1 MAKFIKDYL
10 LFILKSATIILL
22 FFGISLIFASFG
34 DKSKNKDID
43 SLIIKDLTNQYYDIK
58 NEMINNIYT
67 RTEAEKLTTD
77 IKNSEIEKK
86 GRTFVIKF
94 DGDIQVKAVDSLKKE
109 ITAILS
115 IADRKDNVVLML
127 ESPGGTVN
135 GYGLA
140 ASELERLTAKGL
152 YLTVLVD
159 KVAAS
164 GGYMMAVIADKIIA
178 APFAII
184 GSIGVLVES
193 PNFNELLEK
202 RGVKYEQITSGKYK
216 KTISILG
223 KNTEEG
229 RQKVKE
235 ELNQIHRVFKS
246 LIKKQRP
253 NIDIE
258 KISTGEFWLGTQAKE
273 LGLVD
278 ATMTSTDY
286 LTSLYQ
292 ENKNV
297 YLIKYERKVPFA
309 EKLINSIG
317 VVKNMIN
324 QDNISSTIPMLKN

>member
-1 MAKFIKDYL
+1 MAKFIRDYL

-22 FFGISLIFASFG
+22 FFGVSLIFASFG
-34 DKSKNKDID
+34 DKSKNKDIG
-43 SLIIKDLTNQYYDIK
+43 SLIIKDLRNQYYDIK

-67 RTEAEKLTTD
+67 KTEAEKLTTD

-94 DGDIQVKAVDSLKKE
+94 DGDIQAKAVDSLKKE

-115 IADRKDNVVLML
+115 IADHKDNVVLML

-273 LGLVD
+273 LGLVY
-278 ATMTSTDY
+278 ATMTSTNY

>member
-22 FFGISLIFASFG
+22 FFGVSLIFASFG
-34 DKSKNKDID
+34 DKSKNKDIG
-43 SLIIKDLTNQYYDIK
+43 SLIIKDLKNQYYDIK

-67 RTEAEKLTTD
+67 KTEAEKLTTD

-94 DGDIQVKAVDSLKKE
+94 DGDIQAKAVDSLKKE

-115 IADRKDNVVLML
+115 IADHKDNVVLML

>member
-1 MAKFIKDYL
+1 M
-10 LFILKSATIILL
+10 
-22 FFGISLIFASFG
+22 
-34 DKSKNKDID
+34 
-43 SLIIKDLTNQYYDIK
+43 
-58 NEMINNIYT
+58 
-67 RTEAEKLTTD
+67 
-77 IKNSEIEKK
+77 
-86 GRTFVIKF
+86 
-94 DGDIQVKAVDSLKKE
+94 
-109 ITAILS
+109 
-115 IADRKDNVVLML
+115 
-127 ESPGGTVN
+127 
-135 GYGLA
+135 
-140 ASELERLTAKGL
+140 
-152 YLTVLVD
+152 
-159 KVAAS
+159 
-164 GGYMMAVIADKIIA
+164 
-178 APFAII
+178 
-184 GSIGVLVES
+184 
-193 PNFNELLEK
+193 
-202 RGVKYEQITSGKYK
+202 KYEQITSGKYK

-297 YLIKYERKVPFA
+297 YLIKYKRKVPFA

-317 VVKNMIN
+317 VVKNRHC
-324 QDNISSTIPMLKN
+324 